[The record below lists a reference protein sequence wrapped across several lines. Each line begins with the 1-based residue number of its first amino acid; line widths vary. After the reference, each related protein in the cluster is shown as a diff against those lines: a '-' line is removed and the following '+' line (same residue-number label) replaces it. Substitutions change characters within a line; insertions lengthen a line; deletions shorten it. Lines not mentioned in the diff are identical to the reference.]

1 MANRK
6 PNEEIWPV
14 VAGQVTDQNADT
26 NKKVTADTGATPA
39 TQAAEPKSDQA
50 PQDASQGAQAA
61 STATET
67 PNVSNSTIQS
77 EKEAQRSLGAAKK
90 TIDDASDVK
99 VLQGSVSDGN
109 VTGEVQAR
117 KDEANAKGAQ
127 ADAHWDA
134 ETFRNG
140 DAYKNMQTVGAND
153 GSFTREDAV
162 KFLKAFDDVRAQ
174 RDLSPK
180 EMQAYQYVV
189 DFLEG
194 KFGNGTTQQSPQEKQ
209 DVDTTAAVEQKVEPS
224 VEPSVE
230 GTSKPTPTA
239 QKQETTTE
247 KATEKETE
255 KETTANVEP
264 PKSEDNG
271 KPKES
276 EEGKG
281 RSVDTRVVDAKGR
294 TAEQVIDEEGYERDK
309 NGNIVR
315 PKPVSFTP
323 ADNSTSQYDKDLAD
337 LEREYAKKVEEATR
351 KKDEALQ
358 RIMDDT
364 STISDK
370 TDAIERMAAADE
382 VIKRYSSPGYAK
394 RMHATKIL
402 AMLSDALSAIGN
414 VLTATHGGVAM
425 KVDSASEKVR
435 KEESANEAALQKRID
450 YWTKR
455 MESARSSEAKASNFL
470 RSRNMTSALEAY
482 KASTMLA
489 KDTFASGVGALNN
502 RYRRS
507 GDALKAAKATVD
519 AHNKRAYDYDKQ
531 MREQKFKHKE
541 EVYKQKQQNSR
552 TKQNNATKKEL
563 QEMRNKNK
571 NKNDG
576 FSLFS

>member
-1 MANRK
+1 MANRR

-14 VAGQVTDQNADT
+14 VAGQVGDQNVDV
-26 NKKVTADTGATPA
+26 NKKVTADSGTTPA
-39 TQAAEPKSDQA
+39 TQASETKSDQA
-50 PQDASQGAQAA
+50 PQGTAQGAQAA
-61 STATET
+61 TTATET
-67 PNVSNSTIQS
+67 PKVSDSTIQA

-99 VLQGSVSDGN
+99 VLQGSVSEGN
-109 VTGEVQAR
+109 VDGEVQAR
-117 KDEANAKGAQ
+117 KDDANAKGEQ

-134 ETFRNG
+134 ETLRNG

-162 KFLKAFDDVRAQ
+162 QFVKAFDDVRDKRGLLPNQ
-174 RDLSPK
+174 G
-180 EMQAYQYVV
+180 QAYQYLL
-189 DFLEG
+189 DYLDG
-194 KFGNGTTQQSPQEKQ
+194 KFGNGTTQQSPQEKK
-209 DVDTTAAVEQKVEPS
+209 DVDTTAVERKAEPS
-224 VEPSVE
+224 VEE
-230 GTSKPTPTA
+230 TGKPKPTA
-239 QKQETTTE
+239 QPQET
-247 KATEKETE
+247 ATETE
-255 KETTANVEP
+255 ATANVVR
-264 PKSEDNG
+264 PKADDNG

-281 RSVDTRVVDAKGR
+281 RSAGTAVVDAKGR
-294 TAEQVIDEEGYERDK
+294 TAEQVIEEEGYERDK

-337 LEREYAKKVEEATR
+337 LEREYAKKVDEATR

-370 TDAIERMAAADE
+370 ADAIERMAAADE
-382 VIKRYSSPGYAK
+382 VINRYSRPGYAK

-435 KEESANEAALQKRID
+435 KEDRANEAALQKRID

-455 MESARSSEAKASNFL
+455 MESARSSDAKASNFL

-482 KASTMLA
+482 KASTRLA

-519 AHNKRAYDYDKQ
+519 AHNKRAYDYEKQ
-531 MREQKFKHKE
+531 KREQKFRHE
-541 EVYKQKQQNSR
+541 ETVYREKQQNR
-552 TKQNNATKKEL
+552 RNDNNNATKKEL
-563 QEMRNKNK
+563 KKMGNNKEG
-571 NKNDG
+571 G
-576 FSLFS
+576 FSLFSK

>member
-6 PNEEIWPV
+6 PNEEIEPV
-14 VAGQVTDQNADT
+14 VAWQVTDQNADT
-26 NKKVTADTGATPA
+26 DKKVTADAGVTPA

-50 PQDASQGAQAA
+50 TQDSSQGAQAA
-61 STATET
+61 ATATET
-67 PNVSNSTIQS
+67 PKVSDSTIQA
-77 EKEAQRSLGAAKK
+77 EKEAQRSLGAAEKA
-90 TIDDASDVK
+90 IDDASNVK
-99 VLQGSVSDGN
+99 VLQSSVSEGN
-109 VTGEVQAR
+109 VDGEVQAR
-117 KDEANAKGAQ
+117 KDEANAKGDE

-134 ETFRNG
+134 ETLRNG
-140 DAYKNMQTVGAND
+140 DAYKNMRTVGAND
-153 GSFTREDAV
+153 GSFTSEDAV
-162 KFLKAFDDVRAQ
+162 HFLKALDDVRAD
-174 RDLSPK
+174 RGLSLK
-180 EMQAYQYVV
+180 QKQAYQYVV
-189 DFLEG
+189 DYLDDN
-194 KFGNGTTQQSPQEKQ
+194 FGNGTVQPSQQEKQ
-209 DVDTTAAVEQKVEPS
+209 VGDTAAVEQKAEPS
-224 VEPSVE
+224 VDE
-230 GTSKPTPTA
+230 TSKPTTTA
-239 QKQETTTE
+239 QPQET
-247 KATEKETE
+247 ATETAAE
-255 KETTANVEP
+255 KETTANVER

-271 KPKES
+271 KPKEN
-276 EEGKG
+276 EDGKG

-323 ADNSTSQYDKDLAD
+323 ADNSTSQYDKDLAE
-337 LEREYAKKVEEATR
+337 LEREYAKKVDEATR

-370 TDAIERMAAADE
+370 ADAIERMAAADE

-425 KVDSASEKVR
+425 KVDSASDKVR
-435 KEESANEAALQKRID
+435 KEDRANEAALQKRID

-482 KASTMLA
+482 KASTRLA

-519 AHNKRAYDYDKQ
+519 AHNKRAYDYEKQ
-531 MREQKFKHKE
+531 KREQKFRHE
-541 EVYKQKQQNSR
+541 ETVYKEKQQNSR
-552 TKQNNATKKEL
+552 TKQNNETKKEL
-563 QEMRNKNK
+563 QEMREKNK
-571 NKNDG
+571 KDG
-576 FSLFS
+576 FSLFSK

>member
-1 MANRK
+1 MSNRR

-14 VAGQVTDQNADT
+14 VAGQVGDQNADT
-26 NKKVTADTGATPA
+26 DKKVTADAGATPA
-39 TQAAEPKSDQA
+39 TQAAEPKADQA
-50 PQDASQGAQAA
+50 QQDAAQGAQAA
-61 STATET
+61 ATATET
-67 PNVSNSTIQS
+67 PKVSDSTIQA
-77 EKEAQRSLGAAKK
+77 EKEAQRSLGAAEK

-99 VLQGSVSDGN
+99 VLQGSVSEGN
-109 VTGEVQAR
+109 VAGEVQER
-117 KDEANAKGAQ
+117 KDEANAKGED

-134 ETFRNG
+134 ETLRNG
-140 DAYKNMQTVGAND
+140 GAYKNMQTVGAND
-153 GSFTREDAV
+153 GSFTRDDAV
-162 KFLKAFDDVRAQ
+162 QLVKAFDDVRSKRVPSTDQ
-174 RDLSPK
+174 G
-180 EMQAYQYVV
+180 QAYQYLL
-189 DFLEG
+189 DYLGG
-194 KFGNGTTQQSPQEKQ
+194 KFGNDTTQQSPQEKK
-209 DVDTTAAVEQKVEPS
+209 DVDTAAVERKAEPS
-224 VEPSVE
+224 VEE
-230 GTSKPTPTA
+230 TGKPTTTA
-239 QKQETTTE
+239 QPQET
-247 KATEKETE
+247 ATETE
-255 KETTANVEP
+255 ATANVVR
-264 PKSEDNG
+264 PKADDNG

-281 RSVDTRVVDAKGR
+281 RSASTAVVDAKGR
-294 TAEQVIDEEGYERDK
+294 TAEQVIEEEGYERDK

-337 LEREYAKKVEEATR
+337 LEREYAKKVDEATR

-370 TDAIERMAAADE
+370 ADAIERMAAADE

-425 KVDSASEKVR
+425 KADSASEKVR
-435 KEESANEAALQKRID
+435 KEDRANEAALQKRID

-455 MESARSSEAKASNFL
+455 MESARSSDANASNFL

-482 KASTMLA
+482 KASTRLA

-519 AHNKRAYDYDKQ
+519 AHNKRAYDYEKQ
-531 MREQKFKHKE
+531 KQEQKFKHGE
-541 EVYKQKQQNSR
+541 TVYREKQQNSR
-552 TKQNNATKKEL
+552 TNKNNATKIKLKKMGNE
-563 QEMRNKNK
+563 KK
-571 NKNDG
+571 DG

>member
-14 VAGQVTDQNADT
+14 VAGQVTDQNADVGKT
-26 NKKVTADTGATPA
+26 VTADAGVTPA
-39 TQAAEPKSDQA
+39 TQVAEPKSDQA
-50 PQDASQGAQAA
+50 PQDAAQGAQAA
-61 STATET
+61 ATATET
-67 PNVSNSTIQS
+67 PKVSDSTIQA
-77 EKEAQRSLGAAKK
+77 ENEAQRSLSAAEK
-90 TIDDASDVK
+90 TIEDASDVK
-99 VLQGSVSDGN
+99 VLQGSVSEGN

-117 KDEANAKGAQ
+117 KDEANSKGEE

-140 DAYKNMQTVGAND
+140 GAYKNMQAVGSND
-153 GSFTREDAV
+153 RSFTREDAEH
-162 KFLKAFDDVRAQ
+162 FLKAFDDVRADRGLLPNQ
-174 RDLSPK
+174 K
-180 EMQAYQYVV
+180 EAYQYIL
-189 DFLEG
+189 DRLDDN
-194 KFGNGTTQQSPQEKQ
+194 FGNDTTQQSPQEKQ
-209 DVDTTAAVEQKVEPS
+209 GGNTAAVEQKAEPS
-224 VEPSVE
+224 VEPSVVE
-230 GTSKPTPTA
+230 TIKPKPTA
-239 QKQETTTE
+239 QPQET
-247 KATEKETE
+247 ATAKETE
-255 KETTANVEP
+255 TEATANVER
-264 PKSEDNG
+264 PKAKDNV

-276 EEGKG
+276 KDGKG

-294 TAEQVIDEEGYERDK
+294 TVEQVIDEEGYERDK

-337 LEREYAKKVEEATR
+337 LEMEYAKKVDEATR
-351 KKDEALQ
+351 KKDDALQ

-370 TDAIERMAAADE
+370 ADAIERMAAADE

-425 KVDSASEKVR
+425 KADSASEKVR
-435 KEESANEAALQKRID
+435 KEDRANEAALQKRID

-455 MESARSSEAKASNFL
+455 MESARSSDAKASNFL

-482 KASTMLA
+482 KASTRLA

-519 AHNKRAYDYDKQ
+519 AHNKRAYDYEKQ
-531 MREQKFKHKE
+531 MRAQKFKHEE
-541 EVYKQKQQNSR
+541 EVYKQKQQNKR
-552 TKQNNATKKEL
+552 TEQNNATKKRL
-563 QEMRNKNK
+563 QEMREKNK
-571 NKNDG
+571 KDG
-576 FSLFS
+576 SILFFGK

>member
-14 VAGQVTDQNADT
+14 VAGQVTDQNIDA
-26 NKKVTADTGATPA
+26 NKKVTADDGVTPA
-39 TQAAEPKSDQA
+39 TQAAEPKADQA
-50 PQDASQGAQAA
+50 QQDASQGAQAA
-61 STATET
+61 ATATET
-67 PNVSNSTIQS
+67 PKVSNSTIQA
-77 EKEAQRSLGAAKK
+77 ENEAQRSLGAAEK

-99 VLQGSVSDGN
+99 VLQGSVSEGN
-109 VTGEVQAR
+109 VDGEVQAR
-117 KDEANAKGAQ
+117 KDEANARGAD

-134 ETFRNG
+134 ETLRNG
-140 DAYKNMQTVGAND
+140 DAYKDMQSVGAND
-153 GSFTREDAV
+153 GSFTSEDAV
-162 KFLKAFDDVRAQ
+162 KFLNAFDGVRAD
-174 RDLSPK
+174 RGLLPK
-180 EMQAYQYVV
+180 QKQAYQYIV
-189 DFLEG
+189 DFLDG
-194 KFGNGTTQQSPQEKQ
+194 KFGDGNTQPTQQEEQ
-209 DVDTTAAVEQKVEPS
+209 DGDTASVEQKAEPS
-224 VEPSVE
+224 VGET
-230 GTSKPTPTA
+230 GKQTTTAKP
-239 QKQETTTE
+239 QET
-247 KATEKETE
+247 ATETAAE
-255 KETTANVEP
+255 KETTANVEL
-264 PKSEDNG
+264 PKSDNNG

-294 TAEQVIDEEGYERDK
+294 TAEQVIEEEGYERDK

-337 LEREYAKKVEEATR
+337 LEREYAKKVDEATR

-435 KEESANEAALQKRID
+435 KEERANEAALQKRID

-482 KASTMLA
+482 KASTRLA

-519 AHNKRAYDYDKQ
+519 AHNKRAYDYEKRKQ
-531 MREQKFKHKE
+531 EQNFRHKE
-541 EVYKQKQQNSR
+541 TVYKEKQQNKR

-563 QEMRNKNK
+563 QEMREKNK
-571 NKNDG
+571 KEG
-576 FSLFS
+576 FSLFRY

>member
-1 MANRK
+1 MAKKKSNT
-6 PNEEIWPV
+6 EVEPV
-14 VAGQVTDQNADT
+14 AAWQVGDQNADAS
-26 NKKVTADTGATPA
+26 KMVTADAGVTPA
-39 TQAAEPKSDQA
+39 TQAAEPKAVQA
-50 PQDASQGAQAA
+50 QQDAVQGAQEAA
-61 STATET
+61 TATET
-67 PNVSNSTIQS
+67 PKVSNSTIQA
-77 EKEAQRSLGAAKK
+77 EKEAQRSLGAAQK
-90 TIDDASDVK
+90 TIDEARDVR
-99 VLQGSVSDGN
+99 VLPGSVSEGN

-117 KDEANAKGAQ
+117 KDEANEKGME
-127 ADAHWDA
+127 ADARLDA

-140 DAYKNMQTVGAND
+140 SAYKNMQAVGAND
-153 GSFTREDAV
+153 RSFTRDDAV
-162 KFLKAFDDVRAQ
+162 KFLKAFDGVRAD
-174 RDLSPK
+174 RGLSHK
-180 EMQAYQYVV
+180 QKQAYQYIV
-189 DFLEG
+189 DRLDG
-194 KFGNGTTQQSPQEKQ
+194 DLGNGTVQPSPQEEQ
-209 DVDTTAAVEQKVEPS
+209 GGGTVSVEQKAEPS
-224 VEPSVE
+224 VVE
-230 GTSKPTPTA
+230 TIKQKPTTK
-239 QKQETTTE
+239 KQET
-247 KATEKETE
+247 ETE
-255 KETTANVEP
+255 KETTANVEQ
-264 PKSEDNG
+264 PKAEDNR

-294 TAEQVIDEEGYERDK
+294 TAEQVIEEEGYERDK

-315 PKPVSFTP
+315 PKTVSFTP
-323 ADNSTSQYDKDLAD
+323 ADNSTSQYDSDLAE

-351 KKDEALQ
+351 KKDEALE

-435 KEESANEAALQKRID
+435 KEDRANEAALQKRID

-455 MESARSSEAKASNFL
+455 MESARSSDAKASNFL

-482 KASTMLA
+482 KASTRLA

-519 AHNKRAYDYDKQ
+519 AHNKRAYDYEKQ
-531 MREQKFKHKE
+531 KREHDFRHNE
-541 EVYKQKQQNSR
+541 SVYKENQKNMR
-552 TKQNNATKKEL
+552 TKKKNATKKKKVSNE
-563 QEMRNKNK
+563 KK
-571 NKNDG
+571 DG
-576 FSLFS
+576 LGLF

>member
-1 MANRK
+1 M
-6 PNEEIWPV
+6 
-14 VAGQVTDQNADT
+14 
-26 NKKVTADTGATPA
+26 
-39 TQAAEPKSDQA
+39 SD
-50 PQDASQGAQAA
+50 
-61 STATET
+61 
-67 PNVSNSTIQS
+67 STIQA
-77 EKEAQRSLGAAKK
+77 EKEAQRSLGAAEK

-109 VTGEVQAR
+109 VAGEVQER
-117 KDEANAKGAQ
+117 KDEANAKGAD

-134 ETFRNG
+134 ETMRNG

-153 GSFTREDAV
+153 GSFTRDDAV
-162 KFLKAFDDVRAQ
+162 QLVKAFDDVRVKRGLLPDQ
-174 RDLSPK
+174 G
-180 EMQAYQYVV
+180 QAYQYLL
-189 DFLEG
+189 DFLGG
-194 KFGNGTTQQSPQEKQ
+194 KFGNGTTRPSPQEKQ
-209 DVDTTAAVEQKVEPS
+209 DVDTAAVERKAEPS
-224 VEPSVE
+224 VEE
-230 GTSKPTPTA
+230 TGKPKPTA
-239 QKQETTTE
+239 QPQET
-247 KATEKETE
+247 ATETE
-255 KETTANVEP
+255 ATANVER
-264 PKSEDNG
+264 PKAEDNG

-276 EEGKG
+276 EEGKV
-281 RSVDTRVVDAKGR
+281 RSVGTAVVDANGR
-294 TAEQVIDEEGYERDK
+294 TAEQVIEEEGYERDK

-337 LEREYAKKVEEATR
+337 LEREYAKKVDEATR

-370 TDAIERMAAADE
+370 ADAIERMAAADE

-435 KEESANEAALQKRID
+435 KEDRANEAALQKRID

-455 MESARSSEAKASNFL
+455 MESARSSDAKASNFL

-482 KASTMLA
+482 KASTRLA
-489 KDTFASGVGALNN
+489 KDTFASGIGALNS

-519 AHNKRAYDYDKQ
+519 AHNKRAYDYEKQ
-531 MREQKFKHKE
+531 KREQKFRHE
-541 EVYKQKQQNSR
+541 ETVYREKQQNR
-552 TKQNNATKKEL
+552 RNDNNNATKKEL
-563 QEMRNKNK
+563 KKMGNNKK
-571 NKNDG
+571 GG
-576 FSLFS
+576 FSLFSK

>member
-26 NKKVTADTGATPA
+26 NKKVTADAGVTPA
-39 TQAAEPKSDQA
+39 TQAAEPKADQA
-50 PQDASQGAQAA
+50 PQDAAQGAQAA
-61 STATET
+61 ATATET
-67 PNVSNSTIQS
+67 PNVSNSTIQA
-77 EKEAQRSLGAAKK
+77 EKEAQRSLGAAEK

-99 VLQGSVSDGN
+99 VLQGSVSEGN
-109 VTGEVQAR
+109 VAGEVQAR
-117 KDEANAKGAQ
+117 KDDANAKGTE
-127 ADAHWDA
+127 ADARWTA
-134 ETFRNG
+134 ETLRNG

-153 GSFTREDAV
+153 GSFTSEDAV
-162 KFLKAFDDVRAQ
+162 KFLKAFDDVRAERGLLPNQ
-174 RDLSPK
+174 K
-180 EMQAYQYVV
+180 QAYQYMV
-189 DFLEG
+189 DFLDS

-209 DVDTTAAVEQKVEPS
+209 DVDTAAAEQKAEPS
-224 VEPSVE
+224 VEE
-230 GTSKPTPTA
+230 TGKPTTTA
-239 QKQETTTE
+239 KPQET
-247 KATEKETE
+247 ATE
-255 KETTANVEP
+255 KETTANVER
-264 PKSEDNG
+264 PKADENG

-281 RSVDTRVVDAKGR
+281 RSVGNGVVDAKGR
-294 TAEQVIDEEGYERDK
+294 TAEQVIDEDGYERDK

-337 LEREYAKKVEEATR
+337 LEREYAKKVDEATR

-358 RIMDDT
+358 KIMDDT

-370 TDAIERMAAADE
+370 ADAIERMAAADE

-425 KVDSASEKVR
+425 KVDSASEKVL
-435 KEESANEAALQKRID
+435 KEERANEAALQKRID

-482 KASTMLA
+482 KASTRLA

-519 AHNKRAYDYDKQ
+519 AHNKRAYDYEKQ
-531 MREQKFKHKE
+531 KREHDFRHNE
-541 EVYKQKQQNSR
+541 TVYKEKQQNKR
-552 TKQNNATKKEL
+552 TEQNNATKIKT
-563 QEMRNKNK
+563 QEMRSKNK
-571 NKNDG
+571 KG
-576 FSLFS
+576 WFSLFS

>member
-1 MANRK
+1 MANRR

-26 NKKVTADTGATPA
+26 DKKVKADAGATPA
-39 TQAAEPKSDQA
+39 TQAAEPKADQA

-61 STATET
+61 ATATET
-67 PNVSNSTIQS
+67 PKVSNSTIQA

-99 VLQGSVSDGN
+99 VLQGSVSEGN
-109 VTGEVQAR
+109 VDGEVQER
-117 KDEANAKGAQ
+117 KDEANAKGEQ

-134 ETFRNG
+134 ETMRNG
-140 DAYKNMQTVGAND
+140 DAYKNMRTVGAND
-153 GSFTREDAV
+153 GSFTRDDAV
-162 KFLKAFDDVRAQ
+162 QLVKAFDDVRSK
-174 RDLSPK
+174 RVLSTDQG
-180 EMQAYQYVV
+180 QAYQYLL
-189 DFLEG
+189 DYLGG
-194 KFGNGTTQQSPQEKQ
+194 KFGNDTTQQSPQENK
-209 DVDTTAAVEQKVEPS
+209 DVDTAAVERKAEPS
-224 VEPSVE
+224 VEE
-230 GTSKPTPTA
+230 TGKPKPTA
-239 QKQETTTE
+239 QPQET
-247 KATEKETE
+247 ETE
-255 KETTANVEP
+255 TETTANVER
-264 PKSEDNG
+264 PKADDSG

-281 RSVDTRVVDAKGR
+281 RSVGTAVVDAKGR
-294 TAEQVIDEEGYERDK
+294 TAEQVIDEDGYERDK

-323 ADNSTSQYDKDLAD
+323 ADNSTSQYDKDLAE
-337 LEREYAKKVEEATR
+337 LEREYAKKVDEATR

-370 TDAIERMAAADE
+370 ADAIERMAAADE

-435 KEESANEAALQKRID
+435 KEDRANEAALQKRID

-455 MESARSSEAKASNFL
+455 MESARSSDAKASNFL

-482 KASTMLA
+482 KASTRLA
-489 KDTFASGVGALNN
+489 KDTFASGVGALNS

-519 AHNKRAYDYDKQ
+519 AHNKRAYDYEKQ
-531 MREQKFKHKE
+531 KREQKFRHE
-541 EVYKQKQQNSR
+541 ETVYKQKQQNR
-552 TKQNNATKKEL
+552 RNDNNNATKKQI
-563 QEMRNKNK
+563 QEMRDKNK
-571 NKNDG
+571 NKKDG
-576 FSLFS
+576 LSLFSW

>member
-1 MANRK
+1 MANRR

-14 VAGQVTDQNADT
+14 VAGKVGDQNVDV
-26 NKKVTADTGATPA
+26 NKKVTADAGATPA
-39 TQAAEPKSDQA
+39 TQAAETKSDQS
-50 PQDASQGAQAA
+50 PQYASQGAQAA
-61 STATET
+61 ATATET
-67 PNVSNSTIQS
+67 PKVSDSTIQA
-77 EKEAQRSLGAAKK
+77 EKEAQRSLGAAEK
-90 TIDDASDVK
+90 TIEDASDVK
-99 VLQGSVSDGN
+99 VLQGSVSEGN
-109 VTGEVQAR
+109 VAGEVQER
-117 KDEANAKGAQ
+117 KDEANAKGAD

-134 ETFRNG
+134 ETMRNG

-153 GSFTREDAV
+153 GSFTRDDAV
-162 KFLKAFDDVRAQ
+162 QFLKKLDDVRVQ
-174 RDLSPK
+174 RDLSPDQG
-180 EMQAYQYVV
+180 QAYQYLL
-189 DFLEG
+189 DFLDG
-194 KFGNGTTQQSPQEKQ
+194 KFGNGTTRPSPQEKK
-209 DVDTTAAVEQKVEPS
+209 DVDTAAVERKAEPS
-224 VEPSVE
+224 VGET
-230 GTSKPTPTA
+230 GKTKPTA
-239 QKQETTTE
+239 QPQET
-247 KATEKETE
+247 ETE
-255 KETTANVEP
+255 TETTANVVR
-264 PKSEDNG
+264 PKAEDNG

-281 RSVDTRVVDAKGR
+281 RSVGAAVVDAKGR
-294 TAEQVIDEEGYERDK
+294 TAEQVIEEEGYERDK

-337 LEREYAKKVEEATR
+337 LEREYAKKVDEATR

-370 TDAIERMAAADE
+370 ADAIERMAAADE

-435 KEESANEAALQKRID
+435 KEDRANEAALQKRID

-455 MESARSSEAKASNFL
+455 MESARSSDAKASNFL

-482 KASTMLA
+482 KASTRLA

-519 AHNKRAYDYDKQ
+519 AHNKRAYDYEKQ
-531 MREQKFKHKE
+531 KREQKFRHNE
-541 EVYKQKQQNSR
+541 TVYREKQQNSR
-552 TKQNNATKKEL
+552 TNKNNATKIKLKKMGNNKEG
-563 QEMRNKNK
+563 
-571 NKNDG
+571 G
-576 FSLFS
+576 FSLFSK

>member
-1 MANRK
+1 MANRR

-14 VAGQVTDQNADT
+14 VSGQVGDQNADT
-26 NKKVTADTGATPA
+26 DKKVTADAGTTPA
-39 TQAAEPKSDQA
+39 TQAAEPKSDQS
-50 PQDASQGAQAA
+50 PQDAAHGAQAA
-61 STATET
+61 ATATET
-67 PNVSNSTIQS
+67 PKVSDSTIQA

-99 VLQGSVSDGN
+99 VLQGSVSEGN
-109 VTGEVQAR
+109 VDGEVQER
-117 KDEANAKGAQ
+117 KDEANAKGAD

-134 ETFRNG
+134 ETMRNG

-162 KFLKAFDDVRAQ
+162 QFVNAFDDVRDKRGLLPNQ
-174 RDLSPK
+174 G
-180 EMQAYQYVV
+180 QAYQYLL
-189 DFLEG
+189 DYLDG
-194 KFGNGTTQQSPQEKQ
+194 KFGNGTTQQSPQEKK
-209 DVDTTAAVEQKVEPS
+209 DVDTTAVERKAEPS
-224 VEPSVE
+224 VEE
-230 GTSKPTPTA
+230 TGKPKPTA
-239 QKQETTTE
+239 QPQET
-247 KATEKETE
+247 ATETE
-255 KETTANVEP
+255 ATANVVR
-264 PKSEDNG
+264 PKAEDNG

-281 RSVDTRVVDAKGR
+281 RSVGTAVVDAKGR
-294 TAEQVIDEEGYERDK
+294 TAEQVIEEEGYERDK
-309 NGNIVR
+309 KGNIVR

-337 LEREYAKKVEEATR
+337 LEREYAKKVDEATR

-370 TDAIERMAAADE
+370 ADAIERMAAADE

-435 KEESANEAALQKRID
+435 KEDRANEAALQKRID

-455 MESARSSEAKASNFL
+455 MESARSSDAKASNFL

-482 KASTMLA
+482 KASTRLA

-519 AHNKRAYDYDKQ
+519 AHNKRAYDYEKQ
-531 MREQKFKHKE
+531 KREHDFRHNE
-541 EVYKQKQQNSR
+541 TVYKQKQQNSR
-552 TKQNNATKKEL
+552 NDNNNATKKQI
-563 QEMRNKNK
+563 QEMRDKNK
-571 NKNDG
+571 NKKDG
-576 FSLFS
+576 LSIFSW

>member
-14 VAGQVTDQNADT
+14 VSGQVTDQNADT
-26 NKKVTADTGATPA
+26 DKKVTADAGVTPA
-39 TQAAEPKSDQA
+39 TQAAEPKADQA
-50 PQDASQGAQAA
+50 QQDTSQGAQAA

-67 PNVSNSTIQS
+67 PKVSDSTIQA
-77 EKEAQRSLGAAKK
+77 EKEAQRSLSAAQK

-99 VLQGSVSDGN
+99 VLQGSVSEGN
-109 VTGEVQAR
+109 VDGEVQAR
-117 KDEANAKGAQ
+117 KDEANAKGEE

-134 ETFRNG
+134 ETMRNG
-140 DAYKNMQTVGAND
+140 DVYKNMRTVGAND

-162 KFLKAFDDVRAQ
+162 KFLKAFNGVRAQ

-180 EMQAYQYVV
+180 EKQAYQYVL
-189 DFLEG
+189 DFIDG
-194 KFGNGTTQQSPQEKQ
+194 KFGNDTVQPSQQEKQ
-209 DVDTTAAVEQKVEPS
+209 DGDTAAVEQKAEPS
-224 VEPSVE
+224 VEE
-230 GTSKPTPTA
+230 TSKPTTTEQP
-239 QKQETTTE
+239 QETET
-247 KATEKETE
+247 ETE
-255 KETTANVEP
+255 KETTANVEL
-264 PKSEDNG
+264 PKAEDNG

-276 EEGKG
+276 EDGKG
-281 RSVDTRVVDAKGR
+281 RSVGTAVVDAKGR
-294 TAEQVIDEEGYERDK
+294 TAEQVIEEEGYERDK

-370 TDAIERMAAADE
+370 ADAIERMAAADE

-425 KVDSASEKVR
+425 KADSASEKVR
-435 KEESANEAALQKRID
+435 KEDRANEAALQKRID

-470 RSRNMTSALEAY
+470 RSRNMTSAIEAY
-482 KASTMLA
+482 KASTRLA

-519 AHNKRAYDYDKQ
+519 AHNKRAYDYEKQ
-531 MREQKFKHKE
+531 MREQKFRHKE
-541 EVYKQKQQNSR
+541 NVYNQEQQNKR
-552 TKQNNATKKEL
+552 TEQNNATKKKI
-563 QEMRNKNK
+563 QEMRGKNK
-571 NKNDG
+571 KEG
-576 FSLFS
+576 FNLFSK

>member
-1 MANRK
+1 MANRR

-14 VAGQVTDQNADT
+14 VAGQVGDQNIDA
-26 NKKVTADTGATPA
+26 NKKVTADAGATPA
-39 TQAAEPKSDQA
+39 TQAAEPKADQA
-50 PQDASQGAQAA
+50 PQDAAQGAQAA
-61 STATET
+61 ATATET
-67 PNVSNSTIQS
+67 PKVSDSTIQA
-77 EKEAQRSLGAAKK
+77 EKEAQRSLGAAEK

-99 VLQGSVSDGN
+99 VLQGSVSEGN
-109 VTGEVQAR
+109 VAGEVQER
-117 KDEANAKGAQ
+117 KDEANAKGEE

-134 ETFRNG
+134 ETLRNG

-153 GSFTREDAV
+153 GSFTRDDAV
-162 KFLKAFDDVRAQ
+162 QLVKAFDDVRSK
-174 RDLSPK
+174 RVLSTDQG
-180 EMQAYQYVV
+180 QAYQYLL
-189 DFLEG
+189 DYLGG
-194 KFGNGTTQQSPQEKQ
+194 KFGNGTTRPSPQEKK
-209 DVDTTAAVEQKVEPS
+209 DVDTAAVERKAEPS
-224 VEPSVE
+224 VVE
-230 GTSKPTPTA
+230 TGKPKPTA
-239 QKQETTTE
+239 QPQET
-247 KATEKETE
+247 ETE
-255 KETTANVEP
+255 TETTANVER
-264 PKSEDNG
+264 PKADENG

-281 RSVDTRVVDAKGR
+281 RSVGTAVVDAKGR
-294 TAEQVIDEEGYERDK
+294 TAEQVIEEEGYERDK

-315 PKPVSFTP
+315 PKPVLFTP

-337 LEREYAKKVEEATR
+337 LEREYAKKVDEATR

-370 TDAIERMAAADE
+370 ADAIERMAAADE

-435 KEESANEAALQKRID
+435 KEDRANEAALQKRID

-455 MESARSSEAKASNFL
+455 MESARSSDAKASNFL

-482 KASTMLA
+482 KASTRLA

-519 AHNKRAYDYDKQ
+519 AHNKRAYDYEKQ
-531 MREQKFKHKE
+531 KREQKFRHNE
-541 EVYKQKQQNSR
+541 TVYREKQQNSR
-552 TKQNNATKKEL
+552 TNKNNATKIKLKKMGNE
-563 QEMRNKNK
+563 KK
-571 NKNDG
+571 DG

>member
-1 MANRK
+1 MANRR

-14 VAGQVTDQNADT
+14 VAGQVGDQNVDV
-26 NKKVTADTGATPA
+26 NKKVTEDAGVTPA
-39 TQAAEPKSDQA
+39 TQASETKSDQS
-50 PQDASQGAQAA
+50 PQGAAQGAQAA
-61 STATET
+61 ATATET
-67 PNVSNSTIQS
+67 PKVSDSTIQA
-77 EKEAQRSLGAAKK
+77 EKEAQRYLGAAKK
-90 TIDDASDVK
+90 TIEDASDVK
-99 VLQGSVSDGN
+99 VLQGSVSEGN
-109 VTGEVQAR
+109 VDGEVQER
-117 KDEANAKGAQ
+117 KDEANAKGEE

-134 ETFRNG
+134 ETMRNG

-153 GSFTREDAV
+153 GSFTRDDAV
-162 KFLKAFDDVRAQ
+162 QLVKAFDDVRSK
-174 RDLSPK
+174 RVLSPDQG
-180 EMQAYQYVV
+180 QAYQYLL
-189 DFLEG
+189 DYLGG
-194 KFGNGTTQQSPQEKQ
+194 KFGNGTTQQSPQEKK
-209 DVDTTAAVEQKVEPS
+209 DVDTAAVERKAEPS
-224 VEPSVE
+224 VEE
-230 GTSKPTPTA
+230 TGKPKPTA
-239 QKQETTTE
+239 QPQET
-247 KATEKETE
+247 ETE
-255 KETTANVEP
+255 TEATANVVR
-264 PKSEDNG
+264 PKAEDNG

-281 RSVDTRVVDAKGR
+281 RSVGAAVVDAKGR

-370 TDAIERMAAADE
+370 ADAIERMAAADE

-414 VLTATHGGVAM
+414 VLTAAHGGVAM

-435 KEESANEAALQKRID
+435 KEDRANEAALQKRID

-455 MESARSSEAKASNFL
+455 MESARSSDAKASNFL

-482 KASTMLA
+482 KASTRLA

-519 AHNKRAYDYDKQ
+519 AHNKRAYDYEKQ
-531 MREQKFKHKE
+531 KLEHDFKHNE
-541 EVYKQKQQNSR
+541 TVYREKQQNSR
-552 TKQNNATKKEL
+552 TNKNNATKIKLKKMGNE
-563 QEMRNKNK
+563 KK
-571 NKNDG
+571 DG
-576 FSLFS
+576 FSLFSK

>member
-1 MANRK
+1 MANRR

-14 VAGQVTDQNADT
+14 VAVQVGDQNVDV
-26 NKKVTADTGATPA
+26 NKKVTADAGVTPA
-39 TQAAEPKSDQA
+39 TQASETKSDQA
-50 PQDASQGAQAA
+50 PQGAAQGAQAA
-61 STATET
+61 ATATET
-67 PNVSNSTIQS
+67 PKVSDSTIQA
-77 EKEAQRSLGAAKK
+77 EKEAQRSLGEAEK

-99 VLQGSVSDGN
+99 VLQGSVSEGN
-109 VTGEVQAR
+109 VAGEVQER
-117 KDEANAKGAQ
+117 KDEANAKGEE

-134 ETFRNG
+134 EKMRNG

-153 GSFTREDAV
+153 GSFTRDDAV
-162 KFLKAFDDVRAQ
+162 QFVKAFDDVRTERGLLPNQ
-174 RDLSPK
+174 K
-180 EMQAYQYVV
+180 QAYQYIL
-189 DFLEG
+189 DFLDG
-194 KFGNGTTQQSPQEKQ
+194 KFGNGTTQQSPQEKK
-209 DVDTTAAVEQKVEPS
+209 DVDTAAVERKAEPS
-224 VEPSVE
+224 VEE
-230 GTSKPTPTA
+230 TGKPTKTA
-239 QKQETTTE
+239 QPQET
-247 KATEKETE
+247 ATET
-255 KETTANVEP
+255 ETTANVVR
-264 PKSEDNG
+264 PKAEDNG

-281 RSVDTRVVDAKGR
+281 RSVGTAVVDAKGR
-294 TAEQVIDEEGYERDK
+294 TAEQVIEEEGYERDK

-370 TDAIERMAAADE
+370 ADAIERMAAADE

-435 KEESANEAALQKRID
+435 KEDRANEAALQKRID

-455 MESARSSEAKASNFL
+455 MESARSSDAKASNFL

-482 KASTMLA
+482 KASTRLA

-519 AHNKRAYDYDKQ
+519 AHNKRAYDYEKQ
-531 MREQKFKHKE
+531 KLEHDFKHNE
-541 EVYKQKQQNSR
+541 TVYKQKQQNR
-552 TKQNNATKKEL
+552 RNDNNNATKKQI
-563 QEMRNKNK
+563 QEMRDKNK
-571 NKNDG
+571 NKKDG
-576 FSLFS
+576 LSLFSW

>member
-1 MANRK
+1 MANRR

-14 VAGQVTDQNADT
+14 VAGQVGDQNVDV
-26 NKKVTADTGATPA
+26 NKKVTADAGTTPA

-50 PQDASQGAQAA
+50 QQDAAQGAQAA
-61 STATET
+61 ATATET
-67 PNVSNSTIQS
+67 PKVSDSTIQA

-99 VLQGSVSDGN
+99 VLQGSVSEGN
-109 VTGEVQAR
+109 VAGDVQEL
-117 KDEANAKGAQ
+117 KDEANAKGAD

-134 ETFRNG
+134 ETMRNG
-140 DAYKNMQTVGAND
+140 GAYKNMQTVGAND
-153 GSFTREDAV
+153 GSFTRDDAV
-162 KFLKAFDDVRAQ
+162 QFLKELDDVRVQ
-174 RDLSPK
+174 RDLSPNQR
-180 EMQAYQYVV
+180 QAYQYVL
-189 DFLEG
+189 DYLDG
-194 KFGNGTTQQSPQEKQ
+194 KFGNGTTQQSPQEKK
-209 DVDTTAAVEQKVEPS
+209 DVDTAAVERKAEPS
-224 VEPSVE
+224 VEE
-230 GTSKPTPTA
+230 TGKPKPTA
-239 QKQETTTE
+239 QPQET
-247 KATEKETE
+247 ETE
-255 KETTANVEP
+255 TEATANVVR
-264 PKSEDNG
+264 PKAEDNG

-281 RSVDTRVVDAKGR
+281 RSVGTAVVDAKGR
-294 TAEQVIDEEGYERDK
+294 TAEQVIEEEGYERDK

-337 LEREYAKKVEEATR
+337 LEREYAKKVDEATR

-370 TDAIERMAAADE
+370 ADAIERMAAADE

-435 KEESANEAALQKRID
+435 KEDRANEAALQKRID

-455 MESARSSEAKASNFL
+455 MESARSSDAKASNFL

-482 KASTMLA
+482 KASTRLA

-519 AHNKRAYDYDKQ
+519 AHNKRAYDYEKQ
-531 MREQKFKHKE
+531 KREQKFRHNE
-541 EVYKQKQQNSR
+541 TVYREKQQNSR
-552 TKQNNATKKEL
+552 TNKNNATKIKLKKMGNE
-563 QEMRNKNK
+563 KK
-571 NKNDG
+571 DG
-576 FSLFS
+576 FSLFSK

>member
-6 PNEEIWPV
+6 PKEEVEPV
-14 VAGQVTDQNADT
+14 VAGQVGDQNVDA
-26 NKKVTADTGATPA
+26 NKKVTADAGVTPA

-50 PQDASQGAQAA
+50 QQDAAQGAQAA
-61 STATET
+61 ATATET
-67 PNVSNSTIQS
+67 PKVSNSTIHA
-77 EKEAQRSLGAAKK
+77 ENEAQRSLGAAEK

-99 VLQGSVSDGN
+99 VLQGSVSEGN
-109 VTGEVQAR
+109 VTGKVQAM
-117 KDEANAKGAQ
+117 KDEANAKGEQ

-134 ETFRNG
+134 ETIRNG
-140 DAYKNMQTVGAND
+140 DVYKNMQTVGAND

-162 KFLKAFDDVRAQ
+162 KFLKAFEGVRAE
-174 RDLSPK
+174 RDLLPK
-180 EMQAYQYVV
+180 ERQAYQYLL
-189 DFLEG
+189 DHIDG
-194 KFGNGTTQQSPQEKQ
+194 KFGNDTTQPSPQEKK
-209 DVDTTAAVEQKVEPS
+209 DVDTAAVEQKSEPS
-224 VEPSVE
+224 VEE
-230 GTSKPTPTA
+230 TAKPKPTA
-239 QKQETTTE
+239 QPQETETGTE
-247 KATEKETE
+247 KATETE
-255 KETTANVEP
+255 ATANVEQ
-264 PKSEDNG
+264 PKSDDNG

-276 EEGKG
+276 AEVKG

-294 TAEQVIDEEGYERDK
+294 TAEQVIEEEGYERDK

-315 PKPVSFTP
+315 PKPVSLTP

-370 TDAIERMAAADE
+370 ADAIERMAAADE
-382 VIKRYSSPGYAK
+382 VIRRYSSPGYAK

-414 VLTATHGGVAM
+414 VLTATYGGVAM

-435 KEESANEAALQKRID
+435 KEDRANEAALQKRID

-482 KASTMLA
+482 KASTRLA
-489 KDTFASGVGALNN
+489 KDTFSSGVGALNN

-519 AHNKRAYDYDKQ
+519 AHNKRAYDYEKRMQ
-531 MREQKFKHKE
+531 EQKFRHNE
-541 EVYKQKQQNSR
+541 TVYKENQKNRR
-552 TKQNNATKKEL
+552 TKKKNATKKKKVSNEKKDVL
-563 QEMRNKNK
+563 
-571 NKNDG
+571 G
-576 FSLFS
+576 LF

>member
-1 MANRK
+1 MR

-14 VAGQVTDQNADT
+14 VAGQVGDQNVDV
-26 NKKVTADTGATPA
+26 NKKVTADAGATPA
-39 TQAAEPKSDQA
+39 TQEEEPKSDQA

-61 STATET
+61 ATATET
-67 PNVSNSTIQS
+67 PKVSDSTIQA

-99 VLQGSVSDGN
+99 VLQGSVSEGN
-109 VTGEVQAR
+109 VAGEVQER
-117 KDEANAKGAQ
+117 KDEANAKGEE

-134 ETFRNG
+134 ETMRNG

-153 GSFTREDAV
+153 GSFTRDDAV
-162 KFLKAFDDVRAQ
+162 QLVKAFDDVRSK
-174 RDLSPK
+174 RVLSPDQG
-180 EMQAYQYVV
+180 QAYQYLL
-189 DFLEG
+189 DYLDG
-194 KFGNGTTQQSPQEKQ
+194 KFGNGTTRPSPQDKK
-209 DVDTTAAVEQKVEPS
+209 DVDTAAVERKAEPS
-224 VEPSVE
+224 VEE
-230 GTSKPTPTA
+230 TGKPKPTA
-239 QKQETTTE
+239 QPQET
-247 KATEKETE
+247 ETE
-255 KETTANVEP
+255 TEATANVVRS
-264 PKSEDNG
+264 KAEDNG

-281 RSVDTRVVDAKGR
+281 RSVGTAVVDAKGR
-294 TAEQVIDEEGYERDK
+294 TAEQVIEEEGYERDK

-337 LEREYAKKVEEATR
+337 LEREYAKKVDEATR

-370 TDAIERMAAADE
+370 ADAIERMAAADE

-435 KEESANEAALQKRID
+435 KEDRANEAALQKRID

-455 MESARSSEAKASNFL
+455 MESARSSDAKASNFL

-482 KASTMLA
+482 KASTRLA

-519 AHNKRAYDYDKQ
+519 AHNKRAYDYEKQ
-531 MREQKFKHKE
+531 KLEHDFKHNE
-541 EVYKQKQQNSR
+541 TVYKQKQQNR
-552 TKQNNATKKEL
+552 RNDNNNATKKQI
-563 QEMRNKNK
+563 QEMRDKNK
-571 NKNDG
+571 NKKDG
-576 FSLFS
+576 LSIFSW

>member
-1 MANRK
+1 MAKKKQNT
-6 PNEEIWPV
+6 EVEPV
-14 VAGQVTDQNADT
+14 VAWQLTDQNADAG
-26 NKKVTADTGATPA
+26 KKVTADAGVTPS
-39 TQAAEPKSDQA
+39 TQAAEPKAVQA
-50 PQDASQGAQAA
+50 KQDAAQGAQAA

-67 PNVSNSTIQS
+67 PKVSDSTIQA
-77 EKEAQRSLGAAKK
+77 ENEAQRSLGAAKK
-90 TIDDASDVK
+90 TIDDARDVK
-99 VLQGSVSDGN
+99 VLQGSVSEGN

-117 KDEANAKGAQ
+117 KDEANARG
-127 ADAHWDA
+127 ADADARLDA

-140 DAYKNMQTVGAND
+140 SAYKNMQTVGAND
-153 GSFTREDAV
+153 RSFTRGDAEQL
-162 KFLKAFDDVRAQ
+162 LKAFDGVRAERGLLQ
-174 RDLSPK
+174 NQK
-180 EMQAYQYVV
+180 EAYQYIV
-189 DFLEG
+189 DFLDG
-194 KFGNGTTQQSPQEKQ
+194 KFGNGTVQPSPQEEQ
-209 DVDTTAAVEQKVEPS
+209 GGDNAAVEQKSEPS

-230 GTSKPTPTA
+230 ETSKPTPTA
-239 QKQETTTE
+239 KPQET
-247 KATEKETE
+247 ATANGTE
-255 KETTANVEP
+255 KETTANVEQ
-264 PKSEDNG
+264 PKAEDKE

-276 EEGKG
+276 AEGKV
-281 RSVDTRVVDAKGR
+281 RSLDNRVVDAKGR
-294 TAEQVIDEEGYERDK
+294 TAEQVIEEEGYERDK

-370 TDAIERMAAADE
+370 ADAIERMAAADE

-414 VLTATHGGVAM
+414 VLTATQGGVAM

-435 KEESANEAALQKRID
+435 KEDRANEAALQKRID

-455 MESARSSEAKASNFL
+455 MESARSSDAKASNFL

-482 KASTMLA
+482 KASTRLA

-519 AHNKRAYDYDKQ
+519 AHNKRAYDYEKRKQ
-531 MREQKFKHKE
+531 EQKFRHNE
-541 EVYKQKQQNSR
+541 TVYKESQQNKR
-552 TKQNNATKKEL
+552 TKENNATKIRT
-563 QEMRNKNK
+563 QEMRSKNK
-571 NKNDG
+571 KG
-576 FSLFS
+576 GISLFNL

>member
-6 PNEEIWPV
+6 PKEEIWPV

-26 NKKVTADTGATPA
+26 DKKVTAEAGVTPA
-39 TQAAEPKSDQA
+39 TQAAEPKADQA
-50 PQDASQGAQAA
+50 PQDAAQGAQAA
-61 STATET
+61 ATATET
-67 PNVSNSTIQS
+67 PNVSDSTIQA
-77 EKEAQRSLGAAKK
+77 ENEAQRSLGAAQN

-99 VLQGSVSDGN
+99 VLPGSVSEGN
-109 VTGEVQAR
+109 VDGEVQAR
-117 KDEANAKGAQ
+117 KDEANAKGKE
-127 ADAHWDA
+127 ADARWDA
-134 ETFRNG
+134 ETMRNG
-140 DAYKNMQTVGAND
+140 DAYKNMQTVGAGD
-153 GSFTREDAV
+153 RSFTRDDAV
-162 KFLKAFDDVRAQ
+162 KFLKAFDDVRADRGLLPNQ
-174 RDLSPK
+174 K
-180 EMQAYQYVV
+180 QAYQYIV
-189 DFLEG
+189 DRLDG
-194 KFGNGTTQQSPQEKQ
+194 DLGNGTVQPSPQEKQ
-209 DVDTTAAVEQKVEPS
+209 DVDTAAVEQKAEPS
-224 VEPSVE
+224 VEPSVVE
-230 GTSKPTPTA
+230 TSKPKPTA
-239 QKQETTTE
+239 KPQET
-247 KATEKETE
+247 ATET
-255 KETTANVEP
+255 ETTANVER
-264 PKSEDNG
+264 PKADGNG

-281 RSVDTRVVDAKGR
+281 RSVGTAVVDAKGR

-323 ADNSTSQYDKDLAD
+323 ADNSTSQYDKDLAE

-425 KVDSASEKVR
+425 KVDSASDKVR
-435 KEESANEAALQKRID
+435 KEDRANEAALQKRID

-455 MESARSSEAKASNFL
+455 MESARNSEAKASNFL

-482 KASTMLA
+482 KASTRLA

-519 AHNKRAYDYDKQ
+519 AHNKRAYDY
-531 MREQKFKHKE
+531 E
-541 EVYKQKQQNSR
+541 KQKQEQDFRHKETVYKEKQQNKR
-552 TKQNNATKKEL
+552 NDNNNATKKQI
-563 QEMRNKNK
+563 QEMRGKNK
-571 NKNDG
+571 KEG
-576 FSLFS
+576 FNLFSY

>member
-1 MANRK
+1 MSSRK
-6 PNEEIWPV
+6 PKEGIWPV

-26 NKKVTADTGATPA
+26 DKKVTADAGVTPA
-39 TQAAEPKSDQA
+39 AQAAEPKADQA
-50 PQDASQGAQAA
+50 PQDAAKGAQAA
-61 STATET
+61 ATATET
-67 PNVSNSTIQS
+67 PKVSDSTIRA
-77 EKEAQRSLGAAKK
+77 EKEAQRSLSAAKK
-90 TIDDASDVK
+90 AIEDASDVK
-99 VLQGSVSDGN
+99 VLQGSVSEGN
-109 VTGEVQAR
+109 VDGEVQAR
-117 KDEANAKGAQ
+117 KDEANAKGEE

-134 ETFRNG
+134 ETLRNG

-153 GSFTREDAV
+153 GSFTSEDAV
-162 KFLKAFDDVRAQ
+162 KFLNAFDGVRAD
-174 RDLSPK
+174 RGLSLK
-180 EMQAYQYVV
+180 QKQAYQYVV
-189 DFLEG
+189 DYLDS
-194 KFGNGTTQQSPQEKQ
+194 KFDNGTTQQSPQEKQ
-209 DVDTTAAVEQKVEPS
+209 DIDTAAVEKKAEPS
-224 VEPSVE
+224 VVE
-230 GTSKPTPTA
+230 TSKPTPTA
-239 QKQETTTE
+239 QPQETETE

-255 KETTANVEP
+255 TETTANVER
-264 PKSEDNG
+264 PKAEDNG

-281 RSVDTRVVDAKGR
+281 RSVGAGVVDAKGR
-294 TAEQVIDEEGYERDK
+294 TAEQVIEEEGYERDK

-337 LEREYAKKVEEATR
+337 LEREYAKKVDEATR

-370 TDAIERMAAADE
+370 ADAIERMAAADE

-435 KEESANEAALQKRID
+435 KEDRANEAALQKRID

-455 MESARSSEAKASNFL
+455 MESARSSDAKASNFL

-482 KASTMLA
+482 KASTRLA
-489 KDTFASGVGALNN
+489 KDAFTSGVGALNN

-519 AHNKRAYDYDKQ
+519 AHNKRAYDYEKRMQ
-531 MREQKFKHKE
+531 EQKFRHNE
-541 EVYKQKQQNSR
+541 TVYKENQKNRR
-552 TKQNNATKKEL
+552 TKKKNATKKKKVSNE
-563 QEMRNKNK
+563 KK
-571 NKNDG
+571 DG
-576 FSLFS
+576 FNLFSK

>member
-1 MANRK
+1 MANRR

-14 VAGQVTDQNADT
+14 VAGQVGDQNVDTDKKAMADAGT
-26 NKKVTADTGATPA
+26 TPA
-39 TQAAEPKSDQA
+39 TQAVEPKADQA
-50 PQDASQGAQAA
+50 PQGAAHGAQAA
-61 STATET
+61 ATATEN
-67 PNVSNSTIQS
+67 PKVSDSTIQA
-77 EKEAQRSLGAAKK
+77 EKEAQRSLGAAEK
-90 TIDDASDVK
+90 TIEDASDVK
-99 VLQGSVSDGN
+99 VLQGSVSEGN
-109 VTGEVQAR
+109 VAGKVQER
-117 KDEANAKGAQ
+117 KDEANAKGAD

-134 ETFRNG
+134 ETLRNG
-140 DAYKNMQTVGAND
+140 DAYKNMRTVGAND

-162 KFLKAFDDVRAQ
+162 QLVKAFDDVRTERGLLHDQ
-174 RDLSPK
+174 G
-180 EMQAYQYVV
+180 QAYQYLL
-189 DFLEG
+189 DFLDG
-194 KFGNGTTQQSPQEKQ
+194 KFGNGTTRPSPQEKK
-209 DVDTTAAVEQKVEPS
+209 DVDTAAVERKSEPS
-224 VEPSVE
+224 VVE
-230 GTSKPTPTA
+230 TGKPKPTA
-239 QKQETTTE
+239 QPQETQTE
-247 KATEKETE
+247 T
-255 KETTANVEP
+255 ETTANVVR
-264 PKSEDNG
+264 PKAEDSG

-281 RSVDTRVVDAKGR
+281 RSVGAAVVDAKGR
-294 TAEQVIDEEGYERDK
+294 TAEQVIEEEGYERDK

-337 LEREYAKKVEEATR
+337 LEREYAKKVDEATR

-370 TDAIERMAAADE
+370 ADAIERMAAADE

-414 VLTATHGGVAM
+414 VLTAAHGGVAM

-435 KEESANEAALQKRID
+435 KEDRANEAALQKRID

-455 MESARSSEAKASNFL
+455 MESARSSDAKASNFL

-482 KASTMLA
+482 KASTRLA

-519 AHNKRAYDYDKQ
+519 AHNKRAYDYEKQ
-531 MREQKFKHKE
+531 KREQKFRHNE
-541 EVYKQKQQNSR
+541 TVYREKQQNSR
-552 TKQNNATKKEL
+552 TNKNNATKIKLKKMGNE
-563 QEMRNKNK
+563 KK
-571 NKNDG
+571 DG
-576 FSLFS
+576 FSLFSK

>member
-1 MANRK
+1 MASRK

-26 NKKVTADTGATPA
+26 DKKVTADTGVTPA
-39 TQAAEPKSDQA
+39 TQAAEPKADQA
-50 PQDASQGAQAA
+50 PQDAVQGAQAA
-61 STATET
+61 ATATET
-67 PNVSNSTIQS
+67 PKVSNSTIQA
-77 EKEAQRSLGAAKK
+77 EREAQRSLGAAEK
-90 TIDDASDVK
+90 TIDGASDVK
-99 VLQGSVSDGN
+99 VLQGSVSEGN

-117 KDEANAKGAQ
+117 KDEANAKGKE
-127 ADAHWDA
+127 ADARWDA
-134 ETFRNG
+134 ETMRNG
-140 DAYKNMQTVGAND
+140 DAYKNMQTVGAGD
-153 GSFTREDAV
+153 GSFTRDDAV
-162 KFLKAFDDVRAQ
+162 KFLNSFDGVRAQ

-180 EMQAYQYVV
+180 EMQAYQYLL
-189 DFLEG
+189 DFLDG
-194 KFGNGTTQQSPQEKQ
+194 KFVNDTVQPSPQEKQ
-209 DVDTTAAVEQKVEPS
+209 DVDTAAVEQKAEPS
-224 VEPSVE
+224 VEPNVE
-230 GTSKPTPTA
+230 EISKPTKTA
-239 QKQETTTE
+239 KPQETETETE
-247 KATEKETE
+247 KATE
-255 KETTANVEP
+255 KETTANVER
-264 PKSEDNG
+264 PKAEDNG

-281 RSVDTRVVDAKGR
+281 RSVGTGVVDAKGR
-294 TAEQVIDEEGYERDK
+294 TAEQVIEEEGYERDK
-309 NGNIVR
+309 NGNILS

-370 TDAIERMAAADE
+370 ADAIERMAAADE

-435 KEESANEAALQKRID
+435 KEDRANEAALQKRID

-482 KASTMLA
+482 KASTRFA

-531 MREQKFKHKE
+531 MREQKFRHNE
-541 EVYKQKQQNSR
+541 TVYKENQKNRR
-552 TKQNNATKKEL
+552 TKKKNATKKKKVSNE
-563 QEMRNKNK
+563 KK
-571 NKNDG
+571 DG
-576 FSLFS
+576 LGLF